1 MSSHYLPASDG
12 QPSLQRLLDTIE
24 FLQKQGID
32 DEGFKILNALANGLI
47 WSDESDRSV
56 RELGKQIAQELY
68 DHTTQNADYETRLS
82 DPQNPKNWSASRS
95 QTTNS

>member
-24 FLQKQGID
+24 FLQKEGID
-32 DEGFKILNALANGLI
+32 DEAFKILNALANGLI
-47 WSDESDRSV
+47 WSDKSDRSV

-68 DHTTQNADYETRLS
+68 DEATQNAYYRASIS
-82 DPQNPKNWSASRS
+82 DPQNPKNW
-95 QTTNS
+95 